1 MRHGDDTICQ
11 ECFVIYGGTYSRDY
25 ACATRG
31 RHYWRERGT
40 DISICRP
47 LLEENPPNNPPSPIC
62 SQPKYVDRRPL
73 LQEAAASPTPLS
85 ATIHSFIPPLPLDM
99 IWSSL
104 TWTALA
110 AFCVGVSS
118 RKITP
123 YTDGYINYTT
133 VPGYFLQDDPTT
145 NASTFNYV
153 CPHHARLPTRRRR
166 RRITSDLQDL
176 DQFWPDQSNL

>member
-1 MRHGDDTICQ
+1 MTRSAKNALSSTVVPIHVIMLVLHVGDIIG
-11 ECFVIYGGTYSRDY
+11 EK
-25 ACATRG
+25 
-31 RHYWRERGT
+31 RGT
-40 DISICRP
+40 DISICGP

-73 LQEAAASPTPLS
+73 LQEAAASRTALS
-85 ATIHSFIPPLPLDM
+85 ASIHSFIPPLPLDM
-99 IWSSL
+99 IWSLL

-133 VPGYFLQDDPTT
+133 IPGYFLQDDPTT

-153 CPHHARLPTRRRR
+153 CPHHAPLPTRSRR
-166 RRITSDLQDL
+166 RRITSDR
-176 DQFWPDQSNL
+176 PARP

>member
-31 RHYWRERGT
+31 RHYWREREVQTYPSVGPFWRKT
-40 DISICRP
+40 PRIT
-47 LLEENPPNNPPSPIC
+47 PPSPIC
-62 SQPKYVDRRPL
+62 SQPKYVDRRPS
-73 LQEAAASPTPLS
+73 LQEAAASRTPLS
-85 ATIHSFIPPLPLDM
+85 ASIHSFIPPLPLDM

-110 AFCVGVSS
+110 AFGVGVSS

-153 CPHHARLPTRRRR
+153 CPRIVHHCRPEAEEE
-166 RRITSDLQDL
+166 
-176 DQFWPDQSNL
+176 

>member
-1 MRHGDDTICQ
+1 MTRSAKNALSSTVVPIHVIMLVLHVGDIIG
-11 ECFVIYGGTYSRDY
+11 E
-25 ACATRG
+25 
-31 RHYWRERGT
+31 RERGT
-40 DISICRP
+40 DISFCGP
-47 LLEENPPNNPPSPIC
+47 LLEENPPNNPPIANL
-62 SQPKYVDRRPL
+62 QPAEYVDRRPL
-73 LQEAAASPTPLS
+73 LQEAAASRTPLS
-85 ATIHSFIPPLPLDM
+85 ASIHSFIPPLPLDM

-133 VPGYFLQDDPTT
+133 IPGYFLQDDPTT

-153 CPHHARLPTRRRR
+153 CPHRARLSTRRRRRRR

>member
-1 MRHGDDTICQ
+1 MTRSAKNALSSTVAPIHVIMLVLHVGDIIG
-11 ECFVIYGGTYSRDY
+11 ER
-25 ACATRG
+25 
-31 RHYWRERGT
+31 RGT
-40 DISICRP
+40 DISICGP

-62 SQPKYVDRRPL
+62 NQPKYVDRRLL
-73 LQEAAASPTPLS
+73 LQEAAASRTPLS
-85 ATIHSFIPPLPLDM
+85 ASIHSFIPPLPLDM

-153 CPHHARLPTRRRR
+153 CPCIVHDCRPEAEEEE
-166 RRITSDLQDL
+166 
-176 DQFWPDQSNL
+176 

>member
-1 MRHGDDTICQ
+1 
-11 ECFVIYGGTYSRDY
+11 
-25 ACATRG
+25 
-31 RHYWRERGT
+31 
-40 DISICRP
+40 
-47 LLEENPPNNPPSPIC
+47 
-62 SQPKYVDRRPL
+62 
-73 LQEAAASPTPLS
+73 
-85 ATIHSFIPPLPLDM
+85 M

-153 CPHHARLPTRRRR
+153 CP
-166 RRITSDLQDL
+166 RIVHDCR
-176 DQFWPDQSNL
+176 PEEEEEEEEEE

>member
-1 MRHGDDTICQ
+1 MTRSAKNALSSMVVPTHVIMLVLHVGDIIGEREVQ
-11 ECFVIYGGTYSRDY
+11 TYPSV
-25 ACATRG
+25 G
-31 RHYWRERGT
+31 PFWRKTPRIT
-40 DISICRP
+40 
-47 LLEENPPNNPPSPIC
+47 PPSPIC
-62 SQPKYVDRRPL
+62 NQPKYVDRRLL
-73 LQEAAASPTPLS
+73 LQEAAASPTALS
-85 ATIHSFIPPLPLDM
+85 ASIHSFIPPLPLDM

-110 AFCVGVSS
+110 AFCEGVSS

-153 CPHHARLPTRRRR
+153 CPHHTRLPTRSRR

>member
-1 MRHGDDTICQ
+1 MTRSAKNALSSTVVPIH
-11 ECFVIYGGTYSRDY
+11 VINVCLCYTW
-25 ACATRG
+25 ATLLE
-31 RHYWRERGT
+31 RERYT
-40 DISICRP
+40 HTHLWAPFWRKTPRIT
-47 LLEENPPNNPPSPIC
+47 PPSPIC
-62 SQPKYVDRRPL
+62 NQPKYVDRRPL
-73 LQEAAASPTPLS
+73 LQEAAASPPPLS
-85 ATIHSFIPPLPLDM
+85 ASIHSFNPPLPLDM

-153 CPHHARLPTRRRR
+153 CPRIVHHCRPEEEEEEEE
-166 RRITSDLQDL
+166 
-176 DQFWPDQSNL
+176 

>member
-25 ACATRG
+25 VCATRG
-31 RHYWRERGT
+31 RHYWREREVQTYPSVGPFWRKT
-40 DISICRP
+40 PRIT
-47 LLEENPPNNPPSPIC
+47 PPSPIC
-62 SQPKYVDRRPL
+62 NQPKYVDRRPL
-73 LQEAAASPTPLS
+73 LQEAAASPPPLS
-85 ATIHSFIPPLPLDM
+85 ASIHSLIPPLPLDM

-133 VPGYFLQDDPTT
+133 VSGYFLQDDPTT

-153 CPHHARLPTRRRR
+153 CP
-166 RRITSDLQDL
+166 RIVHDCR
-176 DQFWPDQSNL
+176 PEAEEEK